1 MRKLTYFLMHALSNM
16 RNNSLVHLIGVS
28 TMAIS
33 ILLLGAFILLY
44 INVYGWVEA
53 LGGSVRM
60 SIYLKDE
67 ITQRQLHEVR
77 ELINGRSEVRRYYY
91 VSKEKALQELKKA
104 LGDQS
109 RILSAL
115 STNPL
120 PASFELEIITKAD
133 RTRQLE
139 GLARELKVLQGVQDV
154 QYTEAWLERVRD
166 GLRIVKAIGFVVGG
180 LLALGAL
187 FIVTNTIK
195 LTIYSRKEEIEIMKL
210 VGATDWFVKAPFILE
225 GMIQGVLSAVAAMG
239 ILYLGFLLFS
249 VKKATLLNFATL
261 ELNFMPW
268 SYMANIVGLSLVVG
282 AIGSFIAVGRFFE
295 VSRT

>member
-1 MRKLTYFLMHALSNM
+1 M
-16 RNNSLVHLIGVS
+16 RNNRLVHLIGVS
-28 TMAIS
+28 TITIS
-33 ILLLGAFILLY
+33 ILLLGAFVLLY
-44 INVYGWVEA
+44 VNVYGWVEA
-53 LGGSVRM
+53 QGGSMGM
-60 SIYLKDE
+60 SIYLKDG
-67 ITQRQLHEVR
+67 ITQNQLHEVR
-77 ELINGRSEVRRYYY
+77 EFINGRSEVRRYYY
-91 VSKEKALQELKKA
+91 VSKEKALQELKEA

-120 PASFELEIITKAD
+120 PASFEVEIITGVDSTKG
-133 RTRQLE
+133 LE
-139 GLARELKVLQGVQDV
+139 HLAQELKALQGVQEV

-166 GLRIVKAIGFVVGG
+166 GLHMVRAIGFVVGG

-239 ILYLGFLLFS
+239 MLYLGFLIFS
-249 VKKATLLNFATL
+249 AKRVPLLSFATL
-261 ELNFMPW
+261 KLNFMPW
-268 SYMANIVGLSLVVG
+268 SYVASIIGLSLVVG
-282 AIGSFIAVGRFFE
+282 AIGSFIAVGRFFG